1 MLILLIVFIQVIDV
15 YSLVHI
21 EISFEVA
28 CDCLAYDIIIMKVV
42 VILLVEIRIVKHAA
56 AMMAGNCHALR
67 LVNHQV
73 INVLWI
79 LSFNEVA

>member
-1 MLILLIVFIQVIDV
+1 
-15 YSLVHI
+15 
-21 EISFEVA
+21 
-28 CDCLAYDIIIMKVV
+28 MKVV

-67 LVNHQV
+67 LVDHQV